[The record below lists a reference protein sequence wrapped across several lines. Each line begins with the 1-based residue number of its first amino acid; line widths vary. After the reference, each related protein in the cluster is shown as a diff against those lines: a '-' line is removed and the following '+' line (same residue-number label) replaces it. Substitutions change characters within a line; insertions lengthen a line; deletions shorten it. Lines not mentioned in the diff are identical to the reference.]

1 MQLSVESLQRIPIIT
16 RARPWIAVIGAA
28 IVFALIP
35 LIGLPLFYAL
45 PLIGLAL
52 AAGSPPDY
60 VADAKPVARRTRNL
74 VVGILILILLAVFV
88 LQPQLNLWLVELFG
102 LEFTGLVVALVA
114 VAVLALPLVIA
125 DSPTPISDL
134 PERRL
139 VLTRRNLMLC
149 LTVAVTVAG
158 WYAGSGQSFL
168 VIAALV
174 LGLPIPLALSR
185 VLARRRGR
193 LELGLLRLPLG
204 ANLLPHRLQFLNVLL
219 VCVLLGSTLFT
230 GAYDAAALDFSKGTH
245 RIFQVLFLG
254 GLLVLLLAAVVPLKH
269 VRLATNLL
277 VLASSLFIAAQLVM
291 IYRPAVNPVPIA
303 SPLAEEWL
311 VGQGGHAE
319 LVNYHHVTST
329 QRDALDILQVRD
341 GRTHQ
346 PGSTELTSYDIYGKP
361 VLAPAAGTVTF
372 VLDGRPDV
380 PIGSTDSQYPSGNNI
395 VIDIGGGRYLLIGH
409 LSPGSIQV
417 KVGDQVKLG
426 QPIAKVGNS
435 GNTTQPHLHI
445 QAQSVGTGIG
455 DLTTIDVPTFIRT
468 LHTYPL
474 VFTDVVLT
482 RRGTE
487 SQPASADP
495 RRGDLL
501 RPAS

>member
-1 MQLSVESLQRIPIIT
+1 MQLSVESRRRVSVMR

-74 VVGILILILLAVFV
+74 ILGILILILLAVFV

-102 LEFTGLVVALVA
+102 LEITGLVVALVA
-114 VAVLALPLVIA
+114 AGALALPLAMA
-125 DSPTPISDL
+125 DSATPIRDL

-158 WYAGSGQSFL
+158 WYTGPGQSFL
-168 VIAALV
+168 AIAALV

-185 VLARRRGR
+185 LLAARRGR
-193 LELGLLRLPLG
+193 LELGLLRQPMG

-219 VCVLLGSTLFT
+219 VCVLLASTLFT
-230 GAYDAAALDFSKGTH
+230 GAYNAAALDLSRGAH
-245 RIFQVLFLG
+245 LAFQIVFLG
-254 GLLVLLLAAVVPLKH
+254 GLLVLLLAAAVPLKH
-269 VRLATNLL
+269 LRLASNLL
-277 VLASSLFIAAQLVM
+277 VLASSLFIATQLVM
-291 IYRPAVNPVPIA
+291 IYRPAANPVPIA

-311 VGQGGHAE
+311 VGHGGHAE

-341 GRTHQ
+341 GHTHQ
-346 PGSTELTSYDIYGKP
+346 PGSTELTSYFIYGKP

-409 LSPGSIQV
+409 LSPGSIQA

-435 GNTTQPHLHI
+435 GNTSQPHLHI

-455 DLTTIDVPTFIRT
+455 DLTTVDVPALIRT

-487 SQPASADP
+487 SQPVSADP

-501 RPAS
+501 RPDS